1 MYPLHPLHTHPL
13 KKRHSA
19 VAPTLM
25 AALLSALVAGP
36 VAANSTVAPG
46 LWEQRFSLKSGS
58 AEVTA
63 AMAQMQQQLAAMPP
77 AQRQQ
82 MEQML
87 AAQGISLPSAG
98 GGGPGVQLRFCLTP
112 EQAAKNELPPP
123 DDRCTHSITERTPT
137 LLRMRIECPADK
149 TRGEGEFRFESPRAY
164 AGRFKL
170 QREEAGKPQSL
181 EMELQARWVGADC
194 GNLRPRP

>member
-1 MYPLHPLHTHPL
+1 MRKSLRL
-13 KKRHSA
+13 
-19 VAPTLM
+19 
-25 AALLSALVAGP
+25 LVALGLGLQWP
-36 VAANSTVAPG
+36 GLVAANTNASPG
-46 LWEQRFSLKSGS
+46 LWEQRFVLKSGS

-98 GGGPGVQLRFCLTP
+98 GGPGVQLRFCLTP

-123 DDRCTHSITERTPT
+123 DERCTHRITERSSS
-137 LLRMRIECPADK
+137 LLRMSVECPAEK

-164 AGRFKL
+164 AGRFKM
-170 QREEAGKPQSL
+170 QREEAGQVQAV
-181 EMELQARWVGADC
+181 EMELQARWIGADC
-194 GNLRPRP
+194 GNLKPRP

>member
-1 MYPLHPLHTHPL
+1 MHPLHAQAL
-13 KKRHSA
+13 KKRPSLLVPFLTA
-19 VAPTLM
+19 VALTALM
-25 AALLSALVAGP
+25 SGP
-36 VAANSTVAPG
+36 AKANTAVSPG
-46 LWEQRFSLKSGS
+46 LWEQRFALKSGS

-164 AGRFKL
+164 AGRFKV
-170 QREEAGKPQSL
+170 QREDAGKQQTL
-181 EMELQARWVGADC
+181 EMELQARWVGDDC
-194 GNLRPRP
+194 GNLKPRP

>member
-1 MYPLHPLHTHPL
+1 MQKSLRLL
-13 KKRHSA
+13 F
-19 VAPTLM
+19 
-25 AALLSALVAGP
+25 ALGLSLQWPGL
-36 VAANSTVAPG
+36 VAANTSAAPG
-46 LWEQRFSLKSGS
+46 LWEQRFALKSGS

-87 AAQGISLPSAG
+87 AAQGISLPSAA
-98 GGGPGVQLRFCLTP
+98 GGGPGMQLRFCLTP
-112 EQAAKNELPPP
+112 EQAAKNELPSP
-123 DDRCTHSITERTPT
+123 DERCTHRITERTSS
-137 LLRMRIECPADK
+137 LLRMSVECPAEK

-164 AGRFKL
+164 SGRFKM
-170 QREEAGKPQSL
+170 QREEAGKVQAM

-194 GNLRPRP
+194 GNLKPRP